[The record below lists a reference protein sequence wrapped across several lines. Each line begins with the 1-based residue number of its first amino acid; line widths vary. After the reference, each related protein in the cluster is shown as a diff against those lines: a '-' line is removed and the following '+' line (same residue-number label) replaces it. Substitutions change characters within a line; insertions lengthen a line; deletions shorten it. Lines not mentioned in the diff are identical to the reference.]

1 MIIEGH
7 EHVAVAI
14 SEVWRGLNDTRTYRD
29 CMPELTSLEETRP
42 DHMDAV
48 LELKLPA
55 ISGRFEGS
63 LDVLERN
70 EPERLKLRLEGK
82 GGPGFVV
89 GEAVL
94 LMNESGD
101 GTDIHYRAEVQVGGQ
116 IARLGQRMIAGVSQE
131 MAGNFFT
138 AFEQVMQ
145 GGEQPRALN
154 PVIAM
159 IRLLWHSLLHMLGVS
174 RRDR

>member
-1 MIIEGH
+1 MIIEGR

-14 SEVWRGLNDTRTYRD
+14 SDVWRGLNDTRTYRD

-70 EPERLKLRLEGK
+70 EPECLKLRLEGR
-82 GGPGFVV
+82 GGPGFVA
-89 GEAVL
+89 GEAEL

-101 GTDIHYRAEVQVGGQ
+101 GTDIHYRVEVQVGGQ
-116 IARLGQRMIAGVSQE
+116 IARLGQRMIAGVSRE

-138 AFEQVMQ
+138 SFEQVMQ
-145 GGEQPRALN
+145 GREKPRAGN
-154 PVIAM
+154 PLIAM
-159 IRLLWHSLLHMLGVS
+159 IRLLWQSLLRVLGIS
-174 RRDR
+174 RRGR